1 MFSSVFVR
9 GSLHLALRARLRR
22 VALAA
27 ALVLSGATTPVLAQP
42 AAARWS
48 IAEIPT
54 FGGSFSVGLD
64 INNVGQV
71 TGYANNMGGIRTAF
85 RFQNGTIT
93 DLSVYLLGSDQA
105 GAAINDAGTVTGS
118 SFDSRPGFNL
128 NRGFLVNDSAS
139 GLQGKGLGSLGGTG
153 DTNLTS
159 TAASGIN
166 NRGEIVGYSRTAT
179 NGVFK
184 AFVYSSNSSSMF
196 AFGGSVFS
204 GESFAYDIND
214 AGHIT
219 GSYAVNGLQ
228 RAYVYANG
236 QVNVIPTP
244 TSISSDGRS
253 FGSAINNAGQVAGT
267 LPSTAGGR
275 RGFIYSNGVTTALDT
290 LGGPN
295 GDALAINSAGQI
307 AGNSQT
313 VGGRLR
319 ATLYTNGQVIDLNT
333 LPGAVG
339 SGWSLLSANGIND
352 VGQLTGEGTNPSGQ
366 TRGFVLT
373 MNSTVWESTSSGN
386 WDGTAGWSSGVA
398 PNRNTAVFIDPLG
411 SLTVSGPAL
420 ATTVRSLAIGG
431 NATGNNGIA
440 TLKLSGGTI
449 TVVGDA
455 GQFTTVSAKGVLT
468 GDGTIT
474 GAVNN
479 LGTVNAVNISLSG
492 GLTNRGLVTGNGRLN
507 TNLVNAA
514 GATVRANAGQQLVL
528 SGSTHSNSGRFD
540 INGGELQVTG
550 ALANHSGGRIL
561 FNSGRLQAN
570 SGLTN
575 NGQLLMTFGST
586 TLFGAITTHSGGK
599 IIASGNSSNTFYDT
613 IDMRS
618 GGELRISTGSTA
630 VFFGQVLQ
638 RTGSTFS
645 GGGTK
650 FYEGGLS
657 IGASPGL
664 GIDEGDVSFGA
675 GSLYLV
681 EIGGITACTAACA
694 DDTGLRDSS
703 HDRYVV
709 RGHLGLGGTLKLVS
723 WDSFTAQAGQ
733 SFDLLDWGSVGGRF
747 DSIDASGLAMANGTY
762 LDVSRLYID
771 GSVSVQVVPEPGA
784 LVLMLVGLG
793 FLGAAVQRRRRVKP

>member
-1 MFSSVFVR
+1 
-9 GSLHLALRARLRR
+9 
-22 VALAA
+22 
-27 ALVLSGATTPVLAQP
+27 
-42 AAARWS
+42 
-48 IAEIPT
+48 
-54 FGGSFSVGLD
+54 
-64 INNVGQV
+64 
-71 TGYANNMGGIRTAF
+71 
-85 RFQNGTIT
+85 
-93 DLSVYLLGSDQA
+93 
-105 GAAINDAGTVTGS
+105 
-118 SFDSRPGFNL
+118 
-128 NRGFLVNDSAS
+128 
-139 GLQGKGLGSLGGTG
+139 
-153 DTNLTS
+153 
-159 TAASGIN
+159 
-166 NRGEIVGYSRTAT
+166 
-179 NGVFK
+179 
-184 AFVYSSNSSSMF
+184 
-196 AFGGSVFS
+196 
-204 GESFAYDIND
+204 
-214 AGHIT
+214 
-219 GSYAVNGLQ
+219 
-228 RAYVYANG
+228 
-236 QVNVIPTP
+236 
-244 TSISSDGRS
+244 
-253 FGSAINNAGQVAGT
+253 
-267 LPSTAGGR
+267 
-275 RGFIYSNGVTTALDT
+275 
-290 LGGPN
+290 
-295 GDALAINSAGQI
+295 
-307 AGNSQT
+307 
-313 VGGRLR
+313 
-319 ATLYTNGQVIDLNT
+319 
-333 LPGAVG
+333 
-339 SGWSLLSANGIND
+339 
-352 VGQLTGEGTNPSGQ
+352 LTGLGTNPGGQ

-420 ATTVRSLAIGG
+420 ATTVRSLTIGG

-474 GAVNN
+474 GAVDN

-784 LVLMLVGLG
+784 LALMLGGLG
-793 FLGAAVQRRRRVKP
+793 FLGAAVRRRRCVKT